1 MNKGVH
7 RDVALGLFFLWLW
20 YYGQYPKVHQL
31 WEISVPAASM
41 LDDIIVEYE
50 RGDLVVSSYEMLDR
64 QIDVVLSLYPISR
77 KMIEMVIL
85 RGDRATSSKQK
96 KLSAV
101 NV

>member
-7 RDVALGLFFLWLW
+7 REVALGLFFLWLW

-41 LDDIIVEYE
+41 LDDVIVEYE
-50 RGDLVVSSYEMLDR
+50 RGDLVVSSYEQLNNN
-64 QIDVVLSLYPISR
+64 IDTVMRMYPLAR
-77 KMIEMVIL
+77 KMIEFVIL